1 MRFPKINKKV
11 KIGLI
16 AILAVISLILIFNQ
30 PIKSGLIHSFRP
42 EISAQSMEKN
52 KNAKATYD
60 FGQVKKLT
68 MSNVA
73 AARANAKDLKI
84 IGVISIPADDITLP
98 ISKGIT
104 NRNLAL
110 SAGTFRPDMK
120 MGEGNYALAGH
131 NMANLGSKVLF
142 SPLYYKGKVGQMVY
156 ITNLKK
162 VYVYKITQKQIISK
176 YATQVV
182 ANTPNQRI
190 LTLITCDETGTQ
202 RLMVR
207 GQYIKTMDYHH
218 APASV
223 RKALSQKYN
232 VK

>member
-1 MRFPKINKKV
+1 MRFPKISKKV

-16 AILAVISLILIFNQ
+16 AILTVISLILIFNQ

-156 ITNLKK
+156 IMNLKR

-190 LTLITCDETGTQ
+190 LTLITCDETGAQ

-207 GQYIKTMDYHH
+207 GQYVKTMDYHQ

>member
-1 MRFPKINKKV
+1 MHFPKLSRRV
-11 KIGLI
+11 KIILTT
-16 AILAVISLILIFNQ
+16 ILAIVSLILIFNQ
-30 PIKSGLIHSFRP
+30 PIKNELIQSFRP
-42 EISAQSMEKN
+42 DLTAQSMEKN

-60 FGQVKKLT
+60 YGQVKRLT

-84 IGVISIPADDITLP
+84 VGVISVPADDITLP

-120 MGEGNYALAGH
+120 MGQGNYALAGH
-131 NMANLGSKVLF
+131 NMANLGPKVLF

-162 VYVYKITQKQIISK
+162 VYAYKITQKQIINK

-182 ANTPNQRI
+182 ANTPHQRI
-190 LTLITCDETGTQ
+190 VTLITCDQTGAQ

-207 GQYIKTMDYHH
+207 GKLVKTMNYHH
-218 APASV
+218 APAKV

>member
-1 MRFPKINKKV
+1 MHFQAVSKRIKV
-11 KIGLI
+11 VVI
-16 AILAVISLILIFNQ
+16 AILAVVSLLLIFNQ
-30 PIKSGLIHSFRP
+30 PIKSALIHSFHP

-60 FGQVKKLT
+60 YGQVKRLT

-131 NMANLGSKVLF
+131 NMANLGPKVLF

-162 VYVYKITQKQIISK
+162 VYSYRITQKQIISK

-190 LTLITCDETGTQ
+190 LTLITCDETGAQ
-202 RLMVR
+202 RLMIR
-207 GQYIKTMDYHH
+207 GQYVKSVDYHH
-218 APASV
+218 APTSV

-232 VK
+232 IK

>member
-1 MRFPKINKKV
+1 
-11 KIGLI
+11 
-16 AILAVISLILIFNQ
+16 
-30 PIKSGLIHSFRP
+30 
-42 EISAQSMEKN
+42 
-52 KNAKATYD
+52 
-60 FGQVKKLT
+60 
-68 MSNVA
+68 
-73 AARANAKDLKI
+73 
-84 IGVISIPADDITLP
+84 
-98 ISKGIT
+98 
-104 NRNLAL
+104 
-110 SAGTFRPDMK
+110 
-120 MGEGNYALAGH
+120 
-131 NMANLGSKVLF
+131 MANLGSKVLF

-190 LTLITCDETGTQ
+190 LTLITCDETGAQ

-207 GQYIKTMDYHH
+207 GQYVKTMDYHH